1 MHKVLEQGMGQ
12 WLGQVEVVEQ
22 VPAGCENSGGT
33 LRTVTTGY
41 RSGNL
46 CRVTKAADRQTAEG
60 KEGEELGGYCRSPIK

>member
-1 MHKVLEQGMGQ
+1 MHKLLEQGMGQ

-22 VPAGCENSGGT
+22 VPAGCENSGGM

-60 KEGEELGGYCRSPIK
+60 KEGEELGGYCRSPSE